1 MRAAW
6 LMPTGGGW
14 HSGDPCRIPCRDY
27 QLNPGMGTR
36 LDVEDIKWTGAC
48 VGVPVN
54 ELKGKS
60 ACATGWLAGWGKWS
74 IGGLLSCLHTAR
86 EPVPLHGLD
95 PGLQVGSQPP
105 TLLLSKWSQR
115 PCLLGCCG
123 AQQVGPHLGQGTQ
136 QTLVSTE
143 AEGSL
148 ARGSQA
154 SVHFRRGN
162 WDR

>member
-27 QLNPGMGTR
+27 QPDPGMGTR

-60 ACATGWLAGWGKWS
+60 ACATGWLAGWGEMEHRWPS
-74 IGGLLSCLHTAR
+74 QLPPHSSRACA
-86 EPVPLHGLD
+86 PLHGLD
-95 PGLQVGSQPP
+95 PGLQVGLAPHPVTEQVVTE
-105 TLLLSKWSQR
+105 TLSFWAVVGLSK
-115 PCLLGCCG
+115 LD
-123 AQQVGPHLGQGTQ
+123 HT
-136 QTLVSTE
+136 
-143 AEGSL
+143 
-148 ARGSQA
+148 
-154 SVHFRRGN
+154 
-162 WDR
+162 